1 MRPFFLAFD
10 GLSALDFANAIKGWF
25 HQILIVHADLW
36 AFRSGVMAEHEL
48 RCDFLG
54 IIQTITINDNN
65 ILLLTGGLHLDV
77 FTVLERSVK
86 VRGLIDVGQVY
97 YFFYLYLW
105 TLFLLLPNKAD

>member
-1 MRPFFLAFD
+1 
-10 GLSALDFANAIKGWF
+10 
-25 HQILIVHADLW
+25 
-36 AFRSGVMAEHEL
+36 MAEHEL

-77 FTVLERSVK
+77 FTVLKRSVK

-97 YFFYLYLW
+97 YFFYLYL
-105 TLFLLLPNKAD
+105 